1 MGGREGEGH
10 GCESAHYLMGVKRRR
25 GQFQFIIY
33 KGSLPHR
40 VEDSADELIGGG
52 RRGVGVV
59 VVARV
64 GGADQQAGPRKHKQ
78 HRRRQNGTRKRKG
91 AIETTAMGS

>member
-25 GQFQFIIY
+25 GQIQFIIY
-33 KGSLPHR
+33 KGSLRHR

-52 RRGVGVV
+52 RRSGGEGLGVV
-59 VVARV
+59 VCWWWE
-64 GGADQQAGPRKHKQ
+64 GGGCRPTSRTQETQA
-78 HRRRQNGTRKRKG
+78 T
-91 AIETTAMGS
+91 S